1 MKRVRVFLTVVLL
14 SVAALLVGC
23 TSESAT
29 ESKDKLTITTT
40 TGMVADIVKNIGG
53 EHVDVEYL
61 MGPGVDPHLYKA
73 SQGDIKKIEN
83 ADVVF
88 YSGLYL
94 EGKMVDI
101 FEKLEKK
108 KPVFS
113 VTEKIS
119 TSKLQKDPEAPDA
132 YDPHVWFDVSLWM
145 EAAEETKN
153 RLIEVDEKNK
163 ETYEANATKYLKE
176 LEEVHA
182 YAKEQL
188 ATIPKE
194 QRVLVTAHDAFGYLE
209 AAYGVEV
216 QGLQGMSTASEY
228 GLKDVQN
235 IIDLLT
241 SRKIKAVFVESSIPT
256 KSIESVVEGAKAKG
270 HTVEIGGEL
279 FSDAMGEDGTPAG
292 TYIGMVRHNVDT
304 IVKALK

>member
-1 MKRVRVFLTVVLL
+1 LKRIRVFLTVL
-14 SVAALLVGC
+14 SLCVVALLVGC
-23 TSESAT
+23 TTESASEKKET
-29 ESKDKLTITTT
+29 LTITTT
-40 TGMVADIVKNIGG
+40 TGMVADIVKNVGG
-53 EHVDVEYL
+53 KHVDVEYL

-73 SQGDIKKIEN
+73 SQGDIEKVEN

-119 TSKLQKDPEAPDA
+119 KDKLQKDPASPELP
-132 YDPHVWFDVSLWM
+132 DPHVWFDVSLWM
-145 EAAEETKN
+145 EATEEVKN

-163 ETYEANATKYLKE
+163 ATYEENTKVYLKE
-176 LEEVHA
+176 LEKVHI

-235 IIDLLT
+235 IVDML
-241 SRKIKAVFVESSIPT
+241 SERKIKAVFVESSIPT

-270 HTVEIGGEL
+270 HTVTIGGEL
-279 FSDAMGEDGTPAG
+279 FSDAMGEAGTEEG